1 MPYEI
6 IKSKEGYY
14 VVSTDTGNKHSK
26 RPISLAKATAQ
37 LNILNKSYKHEIGGI
52 VNQIPIQNIFNT
64 KEDFDISEKVKK
76 LTDYLKIT
84 ESKYFIENRIK
95 LFGSYFLRIQPYFGD
110 FDTLNIIKINLKR
123 QDALKLIVAGIQHKV
138 KAILEKKGWF
148 ITDIK
153 AGRYPDGESIHWT
166 PQEIIQGFRNGDI
179 PDYNG
184 HTGDNITLS
193 SAINQN
199 SNIGDGLQLLKI
211 DMIAPYYD
219 KYFEITAVYLVD
231 CLDWKFY
238 PQNIQDTERIL
249 SGLITDTKKQL
260 TKNKYFKV
268 IKRLFAIIRMY
279 YLITQD
285 KEAIKIVKP
294 LLPIIGS
301 NISKISSIA
310 SDLSTINLLVEL
322 NLPINISFTTQE
334 IQKFKDLL
342 GNIQDLDFDINYLDG
357 LIDKLTLSIHREYD
371 KNIVMTEIDEIIS
384 YILNICEKE
393 VLLYFKSINLDF
405 YKYMEKVFNYVLK

>member
-1 MPYEI
+1 
-6 IKSKEGYY
+6 
-14 VVSTDTGNKHSK
+14 
-26 RPISLAKATAQ
+26 
-37 LNILNKSYKHEIGGI
+37 
-52 VNQIPIQNIFNT
+52 
-64 KEDFDISEKVKK
+64 
-76 LTDYLKIT
+76 
-84 ESKYFIENRIK
+84 
-95 LFGSYFLRIQPYFGD
+95 
-110 FDTLNIIKINLKR
+110 
-123 QDALKLIVAGIQHKV
+123 
-138 KAILEKKGWF
+138 
-148 ITDIK
+148 
-153 AGRYPDGESIHWT
+153 
-166 PQEIIQGFRNGDI
+166 
-179 PDYNG
+179 
-184 HTGDNITLS
+184 
-193 SAINQN
+193 
-199 SNIGDGLQLLKI
+199 
-211 DMIAPYYD
+211 MIAPYYD

-371 KNIVMTEIDEIIS
+371 KNIVIS
-384 YILNICEKE
+384 C
-393 VLLYFKSINLDF
+393 
-405 YKYMEKVFNYVLK
+405 